1 VGGDFNLIYR
11 AQDKSNSNVDRAMM
25 GRFHHLLNDI
35 KLLEVHLMDKSFTW
49 SNEREAPTLVR
60 LDRVLASVDWEE
72 LFPECAL

>member
-1 VGGDFNLIYR
+1 
-11 AQDKSNSNVDRAMM
+11 M